1 MGNCVSCTAARDEKS
16 EVDEK
21 KNGDISAAAAAAA
34 AAKLAADNG
43 DVIGDTD
50 AAKVGLTVNGEVGDV
65 NNIQEE
71 CNNVEKTVDSSA
83 IEVTLNDKP
92 MDVDAAITNANEISD
107 DLEHGQTQPHEE
119 ENVTNEVTE
128 NATGVNQRNFWTLSC
143 LRF

>member
-21 KNGDISAAAAAAA
+21 KNGDISADAA

-50 AAKVGLTVNGEVGDV
+50 AAAKVGLTVNGEIGDV
-65 NNIQEE
+65 NNVQEE
-71 CNNVEKTVDSSA
+71 SNNVKKTVDSSA

-119 ENVTNEVTE
+119 ENVTDEVTE